1 MSYGGRGNRHRWM
14 YKMTGL
20 PGWIRFGF
28 SPGWADRS
36 PTGLPPAAQWIMQTG
51 QMDDF
56 LSYLQTAQPVPPAQP
71 PGTVPPPQPP
81 GTAPPPQPPTQTIPG
96 MMMPPEQ
103 EKQILEQQLK
113 FLEEQIKNVRKRLA
127 ELE

>member
-28 SPGWADRS
+28 SPGWTGRS

-51 QMDDF
+51 QMDNF
-56 LSYLQTAQPVPPAQP
+56 LSYLQETQPVPPSQP
-71 PGTVPPPQPP
+71 PGTIPPPSQ
-81 GTAPPPQPPTQTIPG
+81 TPTQPIPG
-96 MMMPPEQ
+96 MKIQPEL

-113 FLEEQIKNVRKRLA
+113 FLEEQLKNIRKRLA
-127 ELE
+127 EL